1 VDAFDEEVNIFYHS
15 AESMLKSQLQLDL
28 FQLHQKVIRRKYDIY
43 QEENLQV
50 LTSSKFVNGARIN
63 AHGKG

>member
-1 VDAFDEEVNIFYHS
+1 VDAFDEEVNIFYHP

-28 FQLHQKVIRRKYDIY
+28 FELHKRVIRRKYDNY
-43 QEENLQV
+43 QEEKLQV
-50 LTSSKFVNGARIN
+50 LVGSKFVKGARIN